1 MSSQKWRIYENR
13 LIRER
18 RNEEHCNAIK
28 GMLKEQSR
36 QATYTECNA
45 RVEAMRRQRA
55 EALERQERLAGENFL
70 KAEQDKENRK
80 QITEFQ
86 ERVATQLA
94 KKKAHEARQEAVRR
108 RVVDGSDELRVLKE
122 KLHAAQ
128 VNKVWAKQ
136 LLEKQERDARE
147 MQKEAVMAAQL
158 QDLRMQSEESDL
170 REMQQKALRMKALQ
184 KDNQELL
191 ARKNQSDEALRQFE
205 HDKRLVEEVMA
216 KVQDEDR
223 REMALREERK
233 KSAMEMLMQ
242 HREEQDRRRREDE
255 LRQAQEE
262 EDIEAYARQKRA
274 WEERLAREKS
284 EQDASRWRVQQEM
297 LRQQNQRYREAQEVE
312 RLREDLWREE
322 KEEEDRRKELLK
334 ARKIL
339 EDKQEMLQAYQEHLE
354 REEIRRKKEIAQEQE
369 ERQQLMAR
377 YEEATGLYQTLD
389 LLPSATDSE
398 IRSAYR
404 RCALSTHPDKG
415 GSAEAFRAVVNA
427 FETLIDTSQ
436 RAAYDQL
443 CSRPSKASAAKPGGL
458 GSVRKDPP
466 KRPAEAT
473 KSARPAKVKRPTPA
487 KDAKDAPKV
496 PTPPRRT
503 APPAAAEMEMEGG
516 PVDHAQLFR
525 RLLPMRKKQALE
537 ELRKLPEETLN
548 AFAGFLQSEEVEEIL
563 PESLMLRMLA
573 LQDRPPTQKCAA
585 VSANSRNTSDE
596 TKMQKTPM
604 PPKAPKAPKVA
615 KAPNQRC
622 FKSTPP
628 RVAKTLLK
636 GVTKKGKSYR
646 SNICLFRGF
655 LAAGQNVSSLDVAID
670 MHISLVQMR
679 QHIAAGLAEGKDL
692 KEVVHGAIDAAQAE
706 RAAAGA
712 VNLRLRFQTHLRSK
726 FTPIVHDL
734 DTAIQDWLRE
744 RDLKQLLGGVE
755 RARLK
760 ALRKQ
765 KQAEKRAARAAL
777 AVARTAQKLERQDN
791 LRRMAAEKREAK
803 LIAKQK
809 REEKREARLMASQE
823 KREARLIARQRR
835 RETRREML
843 QQKRLAF
850 ARVKHSRLCAI
861 VQLLQT
867 GFEKIRRQKLLKA
880 WGVPELPEG
889 LQLSSFQSDDDSLC
903 VTLRLSD
910 GTEAVCPNCE
920 KYAVG
925 PYRQNFQQAVRELQE
940 LRALQK
946 RRGDE
951 ALQLEM
957 QRRDVEA
964 MTAFFD
970 NRLNQLSDQKR
981 RIKMQEY
988 RRAVDHQM
996 EERRQLYD
1004 AERHKERE
1012 ELARMKAEEAE
1023 QARIV
1028 EEERQS
1034 LLRMFAHDA
1043 RHFPKGALVKAA
1055 DFEAV
1060 GLPKP
1065 FQPEQRPMQNN
1076 NLGIPPYPVRQRS
1089 APTPAFQ
1096 PPARR

>member
-13 LIRER
+13 LVRER

-36 QATYTECNA
+36 QATYSECNV

-55 EALERQERLAGENFL
+55 EALERQERLAGERFL
-70 KAEQDKENRK
+70 KAEQEKENQK

-94 KKKAHEARQEAVRR
+94 TKKAHEARQEALRR

-136 LLEKQERDARE
+136 LLEKQERDASE

-158 QDLRMQSEESDL
+158 EDLRIQSEQKDE

-191 ARKNQSDEALRQFE
+191 ARKNQSDEAMRQFE

-223 REMALREERK
+223 RELALREERK

-284 EQDASRWRVQQEM
+284 EQDASRWRLQQEM
-297 LRQQNQRYREAQEVE
+297 LRQQNQRHREAQEVE

-354 REEIRRKKEIAQEQE
+354 REEIRRKREIAQEQE

-377 YEEATGLYQTLD
+377 YEE
-389 LLPSATDSE
+389 
-398 IRSAYR
+398 
-404 RCALSTHPDKG
+404 
-415 GSAEAFRAVVNA
+415 
-427 FETLIDTSQ
+427 
-436 RAAYDQL
+436 
-443 CSRPSKASAAKPGGL
+443 
-458 GSVRKDPP
+458 
-466 KRPAEAT
+466 
-473 KSARPAKVKRPTPA
+473 
-487 KDAKDAPKV
+487 
-496 PTPPRRT
+496 
-503 APPAAAEMEMEGG
+503 
-516 PVDHAQLFR
+516 
-525 RLLPMRKKQALE
+525 
-537 ELRKLPEETLN
+537 
-548 AFAGFLQSEEVEEIL
+548 
-563 PESLMLRMLA
+563 
-573 LQDRPPTQKCAA
+573 
-585 VSANSRNTSDE
+585 
-596 TKMQKTPM
+596 
-604 PPKAPKAPKVA
+604 
-615 KAPNQRC
+615 
-622 FKSTPP
+622 
-628 RVAKTLLK
+628 
-636 GVTKKGKSYR
+636 
-646 SNICLFRGF
+646 
-655 LAAGQNVSSLDVAID
+655 
-670 MHISLVQMR
+670 
-679 QHIAAGLAEGKDL
+679 
-692 KEVVHGAIDAAQAE
+692 
-706 RAAAGA
+706 
-712 VNLRLRFQTHLRSK
+712 
-726 FTPIVHDL
+726 
-734 DTAIQDWLRE
+734 
-744 RDLKQLLGGVE
+744 
-755 RARLK
+755 
-760 ALRKQ
+760 
-765 KQAEKRAARAAL
+765 
-777 AVARTAQKLERQDN
+777 
-791 LRRMAAEKREAK
+791 
-803 LIAKQK
+803 
-809 REEKREARLMASQE
+809 
-823 KREARLIARQRR
+823 
-835 RETRREML
+835 
-843 QQKRLAF
+843 
-850 ARVKHSRLCAI
+850 
-861 VQLLQT
+861 
-867 GFEKIRRQKLLKA
+867 
-880 WGVPELPEG
+880 
-889 LQLSSFQSDDDSLC
+889 
-903 VTLRLSD
+903 
-910 GTEAVCPNCE
+910 
-920 KYAVG
+920 
-925 PYRQNFQQAVRELQE
+925 
-940 LRALQK
+940 
-946 RRGDE
+946 
-951 ALQLEM
+951 
-957 QRRDVEA
+957 
-964 MTAFFD
+964 D

-996 EERRQLYD
+996 EERRQLYE
-1004 AERHKERE
+1004 AERQKERD

-1034 LLRMFAHDA
+1034 LLRMFAQDA

-1065 FQPEQRPMQNN
+1065 FQPEARPMQRN
-1076 NLGIPPYPVRQRS
+1076 NLGLPPYPVRQRS

>member
-13 LIRER
+13 LVRER

-36 QATYTECNA
+36 QATYSECNV

-55 EALERQERLAGENFL
+55 EALERQERLAGERFL
-70 KAEQDKENRK
+70 KAEQEKENQK

-94 KKKAHEARQEAVRR
+94 TKKAHEARQEALRR

-136 LLEKQERDARE
+136 LLEKQERDASE
-147 MQKEAVMAAQL
+147 MQKEAMMAARL
-158 QDLRMQSEESDL
+158 EDLRIQSEQKDE

-191 ARKNQSDEALRQFE
+191 ARKNQSDEAMRQFE

-223 REMALREERK
+223 RELALREERK

-284 EQDASRWRVQQEM
+284 EQDASRWRLQQEM
-297 LRQQNQRYREAQEVE
+297 LRQQNQRHREAQEVE

-354 REEIRRKKEIAQEQE
+354 REEIRRKREIAQEQE

-377 YEEATGLYQTLD
+377 YEE
-389 LLPSATDSE
+389 
-398 IRSAYR
+398 
-404 RCALSTHPDKG
+404 
-415 GSAEAFRAVVNA
+415 
-427 FETLIDTSQ
+427 
-436 RAAYDQL
+436 
-443 CSRPSKASAAKPGGL
+443 
-458 GSVRKDPP
+458 
-466 KRPAEAT
+466 
-473 KSARPAKVKRPTPA
+473 
-487 KDAKDAPKV
+487 
-496 PTPPRRT
+496 
-503 APPAAAEMEMEGG
+503 
-516 PVDHAQLFR
+516 
-525 RLLPMRKKQALE
+525 
-537 ELRKLPEETLN
+537 
-548 AFAGFLQSEEVEEIL
+548 
-563 PESLMLRMLA
+563 
-573 LQDRPPTQKCAA
+573 
-585 VSANSRNTSDE
+585 
-596 TKMQKTPM
+596 
-604 PPKAPKAPKVA
+604 
-615 KAPNQRC
+615 
-622 FKSTPP
+622 
-628 RVAKTLLK
+628 
-636 GVTKKGKSYR
+636 
-646 SNICLFRGF
+646 
-655 LAAGQNVSSLDVAID
+655 
-670 MHISLVQMR
+670 
-679 QHIAAGLAEGKDL
+679 
-692 KEVVHGAIDAAQAE
+692 
-706 RAAAGA
+706 
-712 VNLRLRFQTHLRSK
+712 
-726 FTPIVHDL
+726 
-734 DTAIQDWLRE
+734 
-744 RDLKQLLGGVE
+744 
-755 RARLK
+755 
-760 ALRKQ
+760 
-765 KQAEKRAARAAL
+765 
-777 AVARTAQKLERQDN
+777 
-791 LRRMAAEKREAK
+791 
-803 LIAKQK
+803 
-809 REEKREARLMASQE
+809 
-823 KREARLIARQRR
+823 
-835 RETRREML
+835 
-843 QQKRLAF
+843 
-850 ARVKHSRLCAI
+850 
-861 VQLLQT
+861 
-867 GFEKIRRQKLLKA
+867 
-880 WGVPELPEG
+880 
-889 LQLSSFQSDDDSLC
+889 
-903 VTLRLSD
+903 
-910 GTEAVCPNCE
+910 
-920 KYAVG
+920 
-925 PYRQNFQQAVRELQE
+925 
-940 LRALQK
+940 
-946 RRGDE
+946 
-951 ALQLEM
+951 
-957 QRRDVEA
+957 
-964 MTAFFD
+964 D

-996 EERRQLYD
+996 EERRQLYE
-1004 AERHKERE
+1004 AERQKERD

-1034 LLRMFAHDA
+1034 LLRMFAQDA

-1065 FQPEQRPMQNN
+1065 FQPEARPMQSN
-1076 NLGIPPYPVRQRS
+1076 NLGLPPYPVRQRS

>member
-70 KAEQDKENRK
+70 KAEQEKENRK

-377 YEEATGLYQTLD
+377 YEE
-389 LLPSATDSE
+389 
-398 IRSAYR
+398 
-404 RCALSTHPDKG
+404 
-415 GSAEAFRAVVNA
+415 
-427 FETLIDTSQ
+427 
-436 RAAYDQL
+436 
-443 CSRPSKASAAKPGGL
+443 
-458 GSVRKDPP
+458 
-466 KRPAEAT
+466 
-473 KSARPAKVKRPTPA
+473 
-487 KDAKDAPKV
+487 
-496 PTPPRRT
+496 
-503 APPAAAEMEMEGG
+503 
-516 PVDHAQLFR
+516 
-525 RLLPMRKKQALE
+525 
-537 ELRKLPEETLN
+537 
-548 AFAGFLQSEEVEEIL
+548 
-563 PESLMLRMLA
+563 
-573 LQDRPPTQKCAA
+573 
-585 VSANSRNTSDE
+585 
-596 TKMQKTPM
+596 
-604 PPKAPKAPKVA
+604 
-615 KAPNQRC
+615 
-622 FKSTPP
+622 
-628 RVAKTLLK
+628 
-636 GVTKKGKSYR
+636 
-646 SNICLFRGF
+646 
-655 LAAGQNVSSLDVAID
+655 
-670 MHISLVQMR
+670 
-679 QHIAAGLAEGKDL
+679 
-692 KEVVHGAIDAAQAE
+692 
-706 RAAAGA
+706 
-712 VNLRLRFQTHLRSK
+712 
-726 FTPIVHDL
+726 
-734 DTAIQDWLRE
+734 
-744 RDLKQLLGGVE
+744 
-755 RARLK
+755 
-760 ALRKQ
+760 
-765 KQAEKRAARAAL
+765 
-777 AVARTAQKLERQDN
+777 
-791 LRRMAAEKREAK
+791 
-803 LIAKQK
+803 
-809 REEKREARLMASQE
+809 
-823 KREARLIARQRR
+823 
-835 RETRREML
+835 
-843 QQKRLAF
+843 
-850 ARVKHSRLCAI
+850 
-861 VQLLQT
+861 
-867 GFEKIRRQKLLKA
+867 
-880 WGVPELPEG
+880 
-889 LQLSSFQSDDDSLC
+889 
-903 VTLRLSD
+903 
-910 GTEAVCPNCE
+910 
-920 KYAVG
+920 
-925 PYRQNFQQAVRELQE
+925 
-940 LRALQK
+940 
-946 RRGDE
+946 
-951 ALQLEM
+951 
-957 QRRDVEA
+957 
-964 MTAFFD
+964 D